1 MRGTEVGTKK
11 PTEHDR
17 TPVLLEQLH
26 SIRIVTLTA
35 TLCARM
41 LRIQTLEGRA
51 LVENG
56 VRAGAHQAVA

>member
-35 TLCARM
+35 TPARK